1 MSNNAATR
9 KTKQKTAQ
17 NLTQRRITTSK
28 RHNVKMLIATSPC
41 AAATQ
46 AIIPNTIFSSS

>member
-28 RHNVKMLIATSPC
+28 RHNVKMLIATSPW
-41 AAATQ
+41 AAIAQ
-46 AIIPNTIFSSS
+46 AIIRNMVFASS

>member
-17 NLTQRRITTSK
+17 NLTQRRIATSK
-28 RHNVKMLIATSPC
+28 RHNVKMLIATRPWV
-41 AAATQ
+41 AVAQ
-46 AIIPNTIFSSS
+46 AIIRNTVFASS